1 MQNLLDRAPAAT
13 ARRGRRQA
21 LALVAVLC
29 ALALGGCT
37 VRMVSDYDETID
49 LTATQLQKDMDAFLT
64 QLEYDTGDAVTYGAN
79 RQFYANYATEIR
91 SLLVRAQAHPKND
104 PSLIQYGLMLDSLG
118 ELEASHRG
126 DEDHEDDGVLPAA
139 AIPTYRDLFNQSWGA
154 IIRLE
159 VAKKR

>member
-1 MQNLLDRAPAAT
+1 MRNLTQAPALPAWRD
-13 ARRGRRQA
+13 RRRA
-21 LALVAVLC
+21 LALLAVLC

-64 QLEYDTGDAVTYGAN
+64 QMEYDSGDAVTYGAN
-79 RQFYANYATEIR
+79 RQFYAMYATEIR
-91 SLLVRAQAHPKND
+91 SLLIRAQAHPKNEI
-104 PSLIQYGLMLDSLG
+104 SLIQYGLMLDSLG

-126 DEDHEDDGVLPAA
+126 EEEEEDAGMLPVE

-154 IIRLE
+154 IIKLE